1 MNHGILNSPASIGTM
16 QLKNR
21 FVLAA
26 MGSNYATTDGH
37 CSEQLIAYYEA
48 RAKGGAGL
56 LILETTSVSWP
67 AGCSMPNM
75 VGFSDD
81 CFLPGL
87 RELTSRV
94 HQYDCKIAAQ
104 LNHSGKV
111 SQEDTIAGRPIL
123 VPSIPGKSR
132 NDMMPLLTRQELG
145 NFIKMGGPDGKG
157 PRYHLMDQ
165 SDIDNLVNDFVS
177 AAQRAIV
184 AGFDGIEIH
193 GGHGYVISSFLSP
206 ATNQRDDNYGG
217 TVENRARLMVEIVR
231 AIRAAVGPDL
241 PIIIRLDA
249 KEYRVENGITPDD
262 FIAVARLAQ
271 EAGVDAI
278 DVSAY
283 SDTQKGIAFTEAPLV
298 HQPSAYVPFS
308 ERVKRELDIPV
319 IAVGRIELDSAAK
332 DIANNKYDFLG
343 LGRKLIADPELP
355 NKSAAGMAQSIRPCI
370 YCYICVSQIFINK
383 PMLCAV
389 NTDVGREYQGDL
401 IASSTDRGRH
411 FAVVGGGP
419 GGMEAARLLATAGHR
434 VTLFEK
440 EPQLGGTARIAALAY
455 EPNGGLIDYLS
466 GELQRLKVDVQ
477 LNSPVDIAALAAL
490 NPDHVIVATG
500 AKREAPEIPGKN
512 LKHVFDGE
520 EMRGLL
526 LGGDDRGL
534 KKLNPIKRA
543 LVATSQALGLTNN
556 INWVRVLSHLWMPL
570 QKDIVIVGG
579 GLVGIEIAEFLVERR
594 RRVTVL
600 EPSSTLSPELSIVR
614 RARVIH
620 LLREH
625 GCNMLTKA
633 SVSHIDQAGVHYEHK
648 EQWHCIKADQVIIAL
663 GADADTRV
671 SELIIKAGY
680 GVTTI
685 GDCRSIGYLDGAIG
699 DARTAVSALLQP
711 QS

>member
-1 MNHGILNSPASIGTM
+1 
-16 QLKNR
+16 
-21 FVLAA
+21 
-26 MGSNYATTDGH
+26 
-37 CSEQLIAYYEA
+37 
-48 RAKGGAGL
+48 
-56 LILETTSVSWP
+56 
-67 AGCSMPNM
+67 
-75 VGFSDD
+75 
-81 CFLPGL
+81 
-87 RELTSRV
+87 
-94 HQYDCKIAAQ
+94 
-104 LNHSGKV
+104 
-111 SQEDTIAGRPIL
+111 
-123 VPSIPGKSR
+123 
-132 NDMMPLLTRQELG
+132 
-145 NFIKMGGPDGKG
+145 
-157 PRYHLMDQ
+157 
-165 SDIDNLVNDFVS
+165 
-177 AAQRAIV
+177 
-184 AGFDGIEIH
+184 
-193 GGHGYVISSFLSP
+193 
-206 ATNQRDDNYGG
+206 
-217 TVENRARLMVEIVR
+217 
-231 AIRAAVGPDL
+231 
-241 PIIIRLDA
+241 
-249 KEYRVENGITPDD
+249 
-262 FIAVARLAQ
+262 
-271 EAGVDAI
+271 
-278 DVSAY
+278 
-283 SDTQKGIAFTEAPLV
+283 
-298 HQPSAYVPFS
+298 
-308 ERVKRELDIPV
+308 
-319 IAVGRIELDSAAK
+319 
-332 DIANNKYDFLG
+332 
-343 LGRKLIADPELP
+343 
-355 NKSAAGMAQSIRPCI
+355 
-370 YCYICVSQIFINK
+370 
-383 PMLCAV
+383 
-389 NTDVGREYQGDL
+389 
-401 IASSTDRGRH
+401 
-411 FAVVGGGP
+411 
-419 GGMEAARLLATAGHR
+419 MEAARLLATAGHR

-579 GLVGIEIAEFLVERR
+579 GLAGIEIAEFLVERR

-671 SELIIKAGY
+671 SELISKAGY